1 MMELPGVS
9 PTGQQF
15 AAGVS
20 TGRSGLRAGEA
31 EAGLAA
37 GTEPVQGEGAGGTG
51 PRVTDDI
58 TGVVTA
64 GQEFTTGSPAL
75 VLGTGAG
82 PGPLGLA
89 TAAALY
95 AGLATGRTVPRVT
108 GVLALVRPAAQ
119 GPPAGSSTAPGS
131 GVAAPGGWPAG
142 AAVTGGGDRDGTG
155 GAGTRVAQ

>member
-1 MMELPGVS
+1 MT
-9 PTGQQF
+9 PTGEQL

-20 TGRSGLRAGEA
+20 TGWSGLSAGEA
-31 EAGLAA
+31 DTGLTTGAVA
-37 GTEPVQGEGAGGTG
+37 VQGEGAGGTG
-51 PRVTDDI
+51 ARVTDDI

-119 GPPAGSSTAPGS
+119 SPSAGSSTAPGS
-131 GVAAPGGWPAG
+131 GVAPPGGWPAG